1 METLKKILVIA
12 GILAFIVLGWICGT
26 FWPVKSLKSPE
37 SGQIQRDTVVFR
49 DTVRIETP
57 VEVVRW
63 RDKTDTML
71 VAVTDTLR
79 LRDTTFV
86 VLPREIVQYADSSYR
101 AQVSG
106 VSPRL
111 DWIEVFPETKIIT
124 ERVTLPPKRFS
135 FGVQVGIGAQYGLI
149 RRQMDIGPYVGVGL
163 QYNF

>member
-1 METLKKILVIA
+1 MKRFFEIA
-12 GILAFIVLGWICGT
+12 GILAIVALGWICGT
-26 FWPVKSLKSPE
+26 FLPLRCLKPAE
-37 SGQIQRDTVVFR
+37 NGQIQRDTVVFR

-111 DWIEVFPETKIIT
+111 DWIEVFPETRIIT

-149 RRQMDIGPYVGVGL
+149 RKQFDIGPYVGVGL